1 MKCSICKKPGHNKR
15 GCPSLKQTTTSK
27 KAASDVH
34 VSSSAPIGSQ
44 VDPPGSPRA
53 TRLSQTTSEMGQM
66 NFMPTPSVKNK

>member
-1 MKCSICKKPGHNKR
+1 
-15 GCPSLKQTTTSK
+15 
-27 KAASDVH
+27 
-34 VSSSAPIGSQ
+34 GSQ